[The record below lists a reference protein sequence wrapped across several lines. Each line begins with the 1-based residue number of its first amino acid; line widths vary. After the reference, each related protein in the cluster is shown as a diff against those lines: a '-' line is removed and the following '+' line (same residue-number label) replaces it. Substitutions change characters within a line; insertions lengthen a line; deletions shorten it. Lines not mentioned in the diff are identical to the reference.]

1 MLLIVRTQSTRANQP
16 RCSCAI
22 TASLL
27 ELKSPTTL
35 PVGYGEATPVV
46 TERALEQ
53 GDRVLFLTD
62 GVVEEDR
69 RGGADGQARL
79 RVLVERVSDLD
90 GSVGLTRS
98 LPNDARLPPLAS
110 TGPFLIQG
118 PWGTPHRAMSR
129 SSAVS

>member
-1 MLLIVRTQSTRANQP
+1 MNPVAAHSQNAVTAGHPAPLLLSDHRIVA
-16 RCSCAI
+16 
-22 TASLL
+22 

-35 PVGYGEATPVV
+35 PVGYGGATPVV
-46 TERALEQ
+46 TDRALEQ

-98 LPNDARLPPLAS
+98 LPNDARLPRWPR
-110 TGPFLIQG
+110 QD
-118 PWGTPHRAMSR
+118 R
-129 SSAVS
+129 S